1 MKNLAKLIIFF
12 TLTFIITFV
21 IVAAIKFL
29 SLRIDWIKNLP
40 PKPETAL
47 TLLISAAHWALS
59 TSLFCSIIIS
69 LNYSVRKKNI
79 APVSIVLVMLMSF
92 LFCFGISA
100 ALDHWSFVQPAQS
113 SPGVPLGGKGVILS
127 NTLNRN
133 ETAIVLLNGVVDP
146 LGPRVVSIPDQP
158 LAYSRVGSPEV
169 DLPHV
174 PFGDDTPWFLKDIDI
189 DLRLNAEMFK
199 RKFSEGFLSYLLYAG
214 SLIYLLCSLGYAIKF
229 SVWSLANLFLTTLAF
244 RGILALNTFFNTQEM
259 QQVTASFLENKM
271 PAARALP
278 FAFLAFGTLV
288 NIFSFLIFAAKRRV
302 SDD

>member
-1 MKNLAKLIIFF
+1 M
-12 TLTFIITFV
+12 
-21 IVAAIKFL
+21 KFL

-40 PKPETAL
+40 PKPETSL

-59 TSLFCSIIIS
+59 LSLFCSIIIS

-79 APVSIVLVMLMSF
+79 APISITLVILMSI
-92 LFCFGISA
+92 LFCFGIST
-100 ALDHWSFVQPAQS
+100 ALDHWRFVQPAQS
-113 SPGVPLGGKGVILS
+113 SPAIPLGGKGVILS

-133 ETAIVLLNGVVDP
+133 ETAIVLLNGTVDP
-146 LGPRVVSIPDQP
+146 LGPRVISIPDQP
-158 LAYSRVGSPEV
+158 LAYSRVGSPSV

-174 PFGDDTPWFLKDIDI
+174 PFGDDMPWFLKDIDI
-189 DLRLNAEMFK
+189 DVRLNAEMFQ
-199 RKFSEGFLSYLLYAG
+199 RKFSEGILSYLLYVG

-229 SVWSLANLFLTTLAF
+229 SVWPLANLFLTTLAF

-278 FAFLAFGTLV
+278 FAFLAFGTLI
-288 NIFSFLIFAAKRRV
+288 NIFSFLIFTAKRQV
-302 SDD
+302 NDD